1 MHPFIYID
9 GFPFAVYSL
18 MGIFGYTAS
27 IVLVLI
33 KRRAF
38 RFCVRDVLQFAV
50 FAAIGILGG
59 ARILSVIVKMVQLGH
74 EPGFWGARH
83 LLDLILKS
91 GWVFYGGLLGG
102 FGMLFLLAKLR
113 HMNRNNIFNAYVY
126 VALTF
131 VSVARLGC
139 FFTGCCYGITLS
151 HGTRLPVQLF
161 ESGFCFAVLV
171 AFLIVRPERRWPG
184 LPLFPVFLTIYSVG
198 RFMLEFLR
206 GDASRGV
213 WILST
218 SQWIALVL
226 ITISVI
232 WIKKSGFSLRSNKS
246 KKQKAQ
252 GVVRL

>member
-1 MHPFIYID
+1 MLKFIYIL
-9 GFPFAVYSL
+9 GYPFPMYAIMAFFGVVFALIIALFKRKAFSL
-18 MGIFGYTAS
+18 
-27 IVLVLI
+27 
-33 KRRAF
+33 RRRDAF
-38 RFCVRDVLQFAV
+38 RIVAFALAGALIGARI
-50 FAAIGILGG
+50 FAAIGQIVRHGG
-59 ARILSVIVKMVQLGH
+59 D
-74 EPGFWGARH
+74 PGFWTAANWLR
-83 LLDLILKS
+83 IL
-91 GWVFYGGLLGG
+91 GPGGVFYGGLLGALG
-102 FGMLFLLAKLR
+102 AATLSAKIGHVKLAKVLDIGAYIGLASQSI
-113 HMNRNNIFNAYVY
+113 NRI
-126 VALTF
+126 
-131 VSVARLGC
+131 GC
-139 FFTGCCYGITLS
+139 YCAGCCYGITLS
-151 HGTRLPVQLF
+151 HGTQLPVQLF

-232 WIKKSGFSLRSNKS
+232 WIKKSGFSFRSNKS

-252 GVVRL
+252 EVVRL